1 MANNWEQLYKEKLQS
16 AEEAV
21 GLIPDGSHIIQT
33 IGFAEPPAIL
43 REINVGAKQN
53 RWTELHMYS
62 LLPLAATREYL
73 LAEEV
78 RDVIHWHSLYASA
91 GDRDFL
97 ASGVADFIP
106 NYFHQVPRLVSEFIQ
121 NDVCITTVS
130 PMDQNGYCLLY
141 TSPSPRDGLLA
152 RMPSSA

>member
-106 NYFHQVPRLVSEFIQ
+106 NYFHH
-121 NDVCITTVS
+121 
-130 PMDQNGYCLLY
+130 
-141 TSPSPRDGLLA
+141 
-152 RMPSSA
+152 